1 MIQMFC
7 SLVPF
12 TVALSICRDH
22 SVYDLCTADGD
33 VTETKHHGE
42 GIGHVH
48 KDRDWLRKGN

>member
-48 KDRDWLRKGN
+48 KDRNWLRKGN